1 VSFYDSNGDPKGTGA
16 GGTGY
21 AFKDEFTDLK
31 FDKAGVLAMAN
42 SGPATNS
49 SQFFTHKDS
58 LLNGKHTIFGHVT
71 EGMDIVNSIVQGD
84 ITKVIISRNEQLLS
98 ILMSSKVFTLL

>member
-1 VSFYDSNGDPKGTGA
+1 MIQTGDPKGTGA

-49 SQFFTHKDS
+49 SQFS
-58 LLNGKHTIFGHVT
+58 LPTKTPWLNGKHTIFGHVT
-71 EGMDIVNSIVQGD
+71 EGMDIVNSIA
-84 ITKVIISRNEQLLS
+84 KV
-98 ILMSSKVFTLL
+98 M

>member
-1 VSFYDSNGDPKGTGA
+1 MIQTGTKGTGA

-42 SGPATNS
+42 SGPLQIQVN
-49 SQFFTHKDS
+49 FS
-58 LLNGKHTIFGHVT
+58 LP
-71 EGMDIVNSIVQGD
+71 
-84 ITKVIISRNEQLLS
+84 TK
-98 ILMSSKVFTLL
+98 TLLG

>member
-1 VSFYDSNGDPKGTGA
+1 MKTKRKTFYDGLKFHRVINNFMIQTGDPKGTGA

-49 SQFFTHKDS
+49 SQFF
-58 LLNGKHTIFGHVT
+58 
-71 EGMDIVNSIVQGD
+71 
-84 ITKVIISRNEQLLS
+84 ITTK
-98 ILMSSKVFTLL
+98 TLLTKRKTHYFWACNRRNGYRKQYRPR

>member
-1 VSFYDSNGDPKGTGA
+1 MIQTGDPKGT

-42 SGPATNS
+42 SGATNS
-49 SQFFTHKDS
+49 SQFSLPTKTPLAKRKTHYFWACNRR
-58 LLNGKHTIFGHVT
+58 NGYQKYRQDV
-71 EGMDIVNSIVQGD
+71 
-84 ITKVIISRNEQLLS
+84 ITK
-98 ILMSSKVFTLL
+98 